1 MRHDDTPTS
10 STIHAQDPPQ
20 ATAERI
26 TADSWASF
34 MDEGASL
41 AHEGVAQVPL
51 TGPPSPQRTVPAPST
66 EQALEMRAHRE
77 SALVWWL
84 GAHGGAGES
93 TLAHLLEGSRAAD
106 HAWPDLHGQTP
117 SVVLVARTNAY
128 GLERAR
134 VAAQQWSAS
143 ATPIVRLLG
152 LVTVA
157 DAPGRLPPPLG
168 DLLRLTRGAVPR
180 TWDLPWSEHL
190 RLGADPT
197 SVRQPRALRRLL
209 SDVSHLASVPEA
221 ITHPEGAIH
230 DPLPAARL

>member
-1 MRHDDTPTS
+1 MS
-10 STIHAQDPPQ
+10 SITEPATGSEPDPWLHA
-20 ATAERI
+20 
-26 TADSWASF
+26 
-34 MDEGASL
+34 ASL
-41 AHEGVAQVPL
+41 LADVEARPPAEGDDQTRAPL
-51 TGPPSPQRTVPAPST
+51 APTGPPTPQRTVPAPS
-66 EQALEMRAHRE
+66 EEGALEVRAHHDG
-77 SALVWWL
+77 AFVWWL
-84 GAHGGAGES
+84 GVHGGAGET
-93 TLAHLLEGSRAAD
+93 TLAYLLDGSRAAG
-106 HAWPDLHGQTP
+106 HAWPDLDDETP

-134 VAAQQWSAS
+134 VAAQQWSAW
-143 ATPIVRLLG
+143 ATPEVRLLG

-180 TWDLPWSEHL
+180 TWHLPWSDHL

-221 ITHPEGAIH
+221 ITHPEGAVH
-230 DPLPAARL
+230 ALHPAARP